1 MIIMFVRHAEDL
13 KDELTARGKKQCETM
28 IDYNEEYSFAK
39 IYSSPAKRCVDT
51 ANALNKKFNLEIEI
65 DKDIV
70 ERESL
75 PGNSPKNKK
84 EQEWYDNYLNPK
96 YSNKNPEG
104 CKEYLE
110 RTFRCFR
117 KIINAH
123 FDKNEN
129 AIIVA
134 HSVTTYAL
142 CAFIN
147 GIRPNENIKWI
158 RVGNCAKLYFE
169 INEKV

>member
-13 KDELTARGKKQCETM
+13 KDELTERGKKQCDTM
-28 IDYNEEYSFAK
+28 IDYNEEYTFSK
-39 IYSSPAKRCVDT
+39 IYTSPAKRCVDT
-51 ANALNKKFNLEIEI
+51 AKALNKKFGLEIQVE
-65 DKDIV
+65 KDII
-70 ERESL
+70 EREGLSE
-75 PGNSPKNKK
+75 NTPKNKK
-84 EQEWYDNYLNPK
+84 EKEWYDNYLNPE
-96 YSNKNPEG
+96 YSSKDPEG

-110 RTFRCFR
+110 RTHRCFR
-117 KIINAH
+117 KIIDAH

-142 CAFIN
+142 CSFIY
-147 GIRPNENIKWI
+147 GVRPNEDIKWI